1 MTRSHRLPA
10 RVVPLLLVATVV
22 AGAWW
27 GERVVRSRPA
37 TGASRLATTPA
48 AQLTA
53 LTEEGIRLYAT
64 GQFARACER
73 FSRAREDD
81 PASAAR
87 REDVARC
94 FEGWGWDTLRQG
106 RPDEAMLLF
115 SQGLHQNPDTPALLR
130 GLGLAAVHAG
140 RADQALAPLEAAA
153 RTDTD
158 AEVRV
163 LLAHL
168 YDRRDDADRAL
179 AHLRAVLGGDPDHE
193 AARRLLEKVEREAR
207 AEAGFRR
214 EVTPH
219 FVVKWRA
226 GGDAEDRRPLLA
238 GLAAARELVVTQLGE
253 APRERVTVI
262 LYDPAQFQDVT
273 RVHGWVTGLFDGK
286 IRLPA
291 AGALSPSSEL
301 ERILVHEYAHAAIH
315 DLSRGRA
322 PRWLHEGLAQAL
334 EGASPDPMLRVPGR
348 PTLTGLEALL
358 ADPDPARARTGYDVA
373 LWVVQDLLDRGGAP
387 AMRELMAR
395 LGRGETIAAAMPEV
409 YGLSLAELEHQ
420 WRRVLGG

>member
-1 MTRSHRLPA
+1 MTRSRPPSVLVLPLA
-10 RVVPLLLVATVV
+10 LAAALA
-22 AGAWW
+22 AGGWW
-27 GERVVRSRPA
+27 GTRGRAPA
-37 TGASRLATTPA
+37 PA

-53 LTEEGIRLYAT
+53 LTDEAIRLYAA
-64 GQFARACER
+64 GQFPRACDR
-73 FSRAREDD
+73 FSRAWEDE
-81 PASAAR
+81 PGSAAR
-87 REDVARC
+87 REDVGRC

-115 SQGLHQNPDTPALLR
+115 RQGLQQSPEAPALLR

-140 RADQALAPLEAAA
+140 RADEALGPLEAAA
-153 RTDTD
+153 RAEVD

-168 YDRRDDADRAL
+168 YDRRDDAGRAL
-179 AHLRAVLGGDPDHE
+179 EHLRAVLGTDPGHG
-193 AARRLLEKVEREAR
+193 AARRLLDKVEREAR

-226 GGDAEDRRPLLA
+226 GEAETRRPLLA
-238 GLAAARELVVTQLGE
+238 GLAAARERVVTQLGHG
-253 APRERVTVI
+253 PRERVTVI
-262 LYDPAQFQDVT
+262 LYDAAQFQDVA

-291 AGALSPSSEL
+291 AGALPPRREL
-301 ERILVHEYAHAAIH
+301 ERILAHEYAHATIH

-334 EGASPDPMLRVPGR
+334 EGAAPDPLLKVPGR
-348 PTLTGLEALL
+348 PTLAGLETLL
-358 ADPDPARARTGYDVA
+358 GDPDPARARTGYDVA

-387 AMRELMAR
+387 AMRALMDR
-395 LGRGETIAAAMPEV
+395 LGRGETIEAAVPAV
-409 YGLSLAELEHQ
+409 YGLPLAELEHQ